1 MLPRSWRNANDVFL
15 PIHLAEALWLSWNR
29 KEAAIMVGAGGV
41 NAISGEGFQPGE
53 LKAEPQSYCTAPQQ
67 PWLDGIKSGEGIVR
81 QFVATAKG
89 SGASVEAQVCGA
101 DFVGGLQL
109 FVCPPKLQN
118 VVFSFANAQDASK
131 VTQTKE
137 SSIVRGWPELHSTPR
152 ELGLAAG
159 TILEMRRL
167 VSVVREG
174 EGGGRTLADY
184 NIQKESTL
192 HLVLRL
198 RGAVPTDEMA
208 VGIGGAMRQDVYPD
222 SKGPRFW
229 DTKAGQ
235 IVNVHLAGP
244 AMYTAITG
252 HLPPPTPVTAA
263 EYTSNG
269 YQWFS
274 LYDEDIVND
283 VQAQE
288 VLAAVKSI
296 CELGDA
302 MDVDPLPC
310 PTKVVAL
317 PH

>member
-53 LKAEPQSYCTAPQQ
+53 LKAEPQSYCTAPRQ

-159 TILEMRRL
+159 TVLEMRRL

-208 VGIGGAMRQDVYPD
+208 VGVGGAMRQDVYPD

-235 IVNVHLAGP
+235 AVNVHLAGP

-263 EYTSNG
+263 EYTSRG

-274 LYDEDIVND
+274 LYDEDTVND
-283 VQAQE
+283 VQAPE

-296 CELGDA
+296 CEWGDA
-302 MDVDPLPC
+302 LDVDPLPC
-310 PTKVVAL
+310 PAEVVAL